1 MARAVGGIVC
11 LAAMGVAGLAYYYY
25 VSTLL
30 PKKKKK
36 VTSEEKGVRIFTR
49 TKIMSNILII

>member
-11 LAAMGVAGLAYYYY
+11 LAAMGIAGLAYYYY

-30 PKKKKK
+30 PRKKKKIASNEK
-36 VTSEEKGVRIFTR
+36 EVRNFIRTIITS
-49 TKIMSNILII
+49 NWLII